1 MNEEQLI
8 KEFRERF
15 SSEWW
20 NGFGTTED
28 INKLGIES
36 IEQFWLSVLAVEIK
50 KAEARGRNDAVDY
63 VNDQITTVMGDVV
76 DKLELSEILK
86 EALNLI

>member
-1 MNEEQLI
+1 MNEETIL
-8 KEFRERF
+8 KEFREKF
-15 SSEWW
+15 AVQNEA
-20 NGFGTTED
+20 E
-28 INKLGIES
+28 E
-36 IEQFWLSVLAVEIK
+36 IEQFWLSVLAVEIE

-86 EALNLI
+86 EALNPL